1 MTVATDV
8 LALNGP
14 LANEKAAFARFR
26 RRVDLSG
33 KKVLEIGGCL
43 PEEWTRGARE
53 WHSIDP
59 LHADGSRQSGQVVR
73 HGGVAEALPVKDGEV
88 DAIFACDSFQH
99 VDDVAAMYAEC
110 FRVLKPGG
118 VLYANFGPVW
128 TAPDGAHIENVT
140 ARGRRWDFWSQQFL
154 PPWSHLLL
162 SNDRMQELAVA
173 ALGDDLGMAV
183 AAYLRTSRW
192 INRTPLRTHLD
203 APMRAGFQ
211 KLSFRGCQK
220 FGYRFQPMHL
230 PAGFPELHDE
240 SEIVRQSCKKFD
252 MTERELRV
260 RDLELV
266 VRKPAA

>member
-1 MTVATDV
+1 M

-14 LANEKAAFARFR
+14 LANEKAAFERFLR
-26 RRVDLSG
+26 RLDLAG

-43 PEEWTRGARE
+43 PEEWTRAAKE

-59 LHADGSRQSGQVVR
+59 LHADGSWRSGHVVR
-73 HGGVAEALPVKDGEV
+73 HGGVAEALPLDDGEV
-88 DAIFACDSFQH
+88 EAIFACDSFQH
-99 VDDVAAMYAEC
+99 VNDVTTVYAEC

-128 TAPDGAHIENVT
+128 TAPDGSHIENVT
-140 ARGRRWDFWSQQFL
+140 ACGRRWDFWSRQLL

-162 SNDRMQELAVA
+162 SHDRMQELAVA

-192 INRTPLRTHLD
+192 INRTPLRVHLQ
-203 APMRAGFQ
+203 APTRAGLQ
-211 KLSFRGCQK
+211 KVSFRGCQK
-220 FGYRFQPMHL
+220 FGYRFQPMRV
-230 PAGFPELHDE
+230 PAGFPDLRDE
-240 SEIVRQSCKKFD
+240 FEVMRQCCEKLD
-252 MTERELRV
+252 MTEPELRV